1 MLVLAVSVNLHKLLQ
16 DRGPAAC
23 ALDSVAEGVVV
34 VTKDLAIMFIV
45 RVLRPKN
52 GRADRAGKVFDMVLV
67 IQCGNVA
74 SSQGLHARVT
84 DQVQTSE
91 IVAFTE
97 WMLFAIGFFDGEEL

>member
-1 MLVLAVSVNLHKLLQ
+1 M
-16 DRGPAAC
+16 
-23 ALDSVAEGVVV
+23 
-34 VTKDLAIMFIV
+34 
-45 RVLRPKN
+45 
-52 GRADRAGKVFDMVLV
+52 FDMVLV

-74 SSQGLHARVT
+74 SSQGLPARVT